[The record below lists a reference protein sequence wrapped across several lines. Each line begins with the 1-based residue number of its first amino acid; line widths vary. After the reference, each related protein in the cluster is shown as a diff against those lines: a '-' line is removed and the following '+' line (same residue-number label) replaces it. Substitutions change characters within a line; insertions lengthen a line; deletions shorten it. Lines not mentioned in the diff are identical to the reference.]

1 MFSFYVEL
9 ERRSGNPTHEHHPR
23 LYHPDSAPV
32 PIRLLTEQQKENTKN
47 VMDATTDKASSIF
60 LLETT
65 GRYFDTI
72 KLTYLDRKMKGPNKS
87 GDDIDSMIKNF
98 ELSNEIKFT
107 TLSDIPVSDIK
118 GLDTINTNS
127 DTITI
132 FTTKSINGNILND
145 SIEDD
150 PIMSPISENAKA
162 TCLSK
167 KNYQGTISFHFHSLD
182 YSSSISILQTLS

>member
-1 MFSFYVEL
+1 
-9 ERRSGNPTHEHHPR
+9 
-23 LYHPDSAPV
+23 
-32 PIRLLTEQQKENTKN
+32 
-47 VMDATTDKASSIF
+47 MDATTDKASGRMF
-60 LLETT
+60 LLRRT

-107 TLSDIPVSDIK
+107 TLSDVPVSDIK

-162 TCLSK
+162 TRLSK
-167 KNYQGTISFHFHSLD
+167 IILPRNNIFSFP
-182 YSSSISILQTLS
+182 